1 MAEEKLT
8 SKKMGEMPVLKL
20 ILIMS
25 APAMLSML
33 VQALYN
39 VVDSIFVAQY
49 SDAALKAL
57 SLAFPMQLLYMAFA
71 IGVGVGANSLIARK
85 LGEGKKSEAS
95 DYARA
100 GLILAVIHYAVF
112 AVLGVFLSGPFMKL
126 YTSDPEVIE
135 MGRQYL
141 TIVMVFSFGCFIEI
155 YISKT
160 LQATGNMIVPMI
172 SQLLGAITNIILDP
186 IMIFGK
192 FGFPAMG
199 VRGAAIATVIGQIA
213 AMCFVLIVFL
223 AKKRDVTF
231 SLRGFKPKA
240 EYFKTIYY
248 VGAPSIVLNAIGSFT
263 LSIMNKI
270 ANVHYAEGATILGI
284 YFKLQSF
291 VLMPVFGLNQGIL
304 PILAY
309 NYGSDD
315 RKRFMQTF
323 KLSIAISLSVMIIGT
338 LIFQIFPSAFL
349 KMFNVS
355 GEMMEKGKVALRIIS
370 LCFIFAAVNII
381 CTTMFQSIG
390 HGFKSLF
397 MSVLR
402 QIVIIIPVAF
412 AMGKLIGINGV
423 WSSYPIADLV
433 CMIVFIPLSLK
444 TINKVFRAKALSAE
458 SADEELPAENIE

>member
-1 MAEEKLT
+1 MAEERIT
-8 SKKMGEMPVLKL
+8 SKKMGDMPILKL

-39 VVDSIFVAQY
+39 VVDSIFVARY

-85 LGEGKKSEAS
+85 LGEGKKEEAS
-95 DYARA
+95 NYARA
-100 GLILAVIHYAVF
+100 GLILALVHYAVF
-112 AVLGVFLSGPFMKL
+112 AVVGIFLAEPFLKL
-126 YTSDPEVIE
+126 YTSDPEVIK
-135 MGRQYL
+135 MGKEYL
-141 TIVMVFSFGCFIEI
+141 TIVMVCSFGCFIEI

-160 LQATGNMIVPMI
+160 LQATGNMIIPMV
-172 SQLLGAITNIILDP
+172 SQLIGAIINIILDP

-192 FGFPAMG
+192 LGFPAMG
-199 VRGAAIATVIGQIA
+199 VKGAAIATVIGQIA

-223 AKKRDVTF
+223 TKKREVSF
-231 SLRGFKPKA
+231 SFRNYKPKA
-240 EYFKTIYY
+240 VYFKMIYY

-270 ANVHYAEGATILGI
+270 ANIHYADGATILGI

-291 VLMPVFGLNQGIL
+291 VLMPVFGLNQGIM

-309 NYGSDD
+309 NYGSNDK
-315 RKRFMQTF
+315 RRFMQTF
-323 KLSIAISLSVMIIGT
+323 KLSIIISLAVMAIGT
-338 LIFQIFPSAFL
+338 LIFQLFPSTL
-349 KMFNVS
+349 LEMFKVD
-355 GEMMEKGKVALRIIS
+355 GTMMKKGVIALRIIS
-370 LCFIFAAVNII
+370 ICFIFAAVNII

-402 QIVIIIPVAF
+402 QIVIIIPIAF
-412 AMGKLIGINGV
+412 IMGKLIGISGV
-423 WSSYPIADLV
+423 WSAYPIADFV
-433 CMIVFIPLSLK
+433 CLIVFIPLSLK
-444 TINKVFRAKALSAE
+444 TINKVFKARALCNENTTQE
-458 SADEELPAENIE
+458 SEI